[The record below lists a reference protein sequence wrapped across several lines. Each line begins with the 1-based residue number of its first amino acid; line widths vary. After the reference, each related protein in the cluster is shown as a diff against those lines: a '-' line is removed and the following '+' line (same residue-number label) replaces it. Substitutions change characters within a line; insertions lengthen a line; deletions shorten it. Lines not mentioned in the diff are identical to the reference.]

1 MRRTLLT
8 LASLLLLTPGA
19 WAELRIVGETKV
31 EPYKLVRLSAEG
43 ADGAALIWDVTPE
56 ESVDVVEFPSKVL
69 FVAPPG
75 TYKVKLRA
83 LRTKDGSS
91 SFETARATVVIGVP
105 TPPVPPVPPAPPVPP
120 TPPPDP
126 APIPAAGLRVLIVFS
141 AKDEAKMDPA
151 QRDVLYARSVR
162 DYLNGK
168 CPTGP
173 DGKLKEWRIWPDGV
187 ATDAA
192 PKLWQDAMRRPRK
205 SLPWILISTG
215 VGGYEG
221 PLPANVDD
229 TLALL
234 KKYGG

>member
-1 MRRTLLT
+1 MRRTLSV
-8 LASLLLLTPGA
+8 LALLLLAPCA
-19 WAELRIVGETKV
+19 WAELRIVGELKV

-126 APIPAAGLRVLIVFS
+126 APIPAAGLRVLIVYES
-141 AKDEAKMDPA
+141 AELAKLPA
-151 QRDVLYARSVR
+151 AQTNVLYAKSVR
-162 DYLNGK
+162 DYLNAK
-168 CPTGP
+168 CPAGP
-173 DGKLKEWRIWPDGV
+173 DGKTKEWRIWDKDSDTAGESR
-187 ATDAA
+187 
-192 PKLWQDAMRRPRK
+192 LWQDAMRRPRK
-205 SLPWILISTG
+205 SVPWILISTG

-221 PLPANVDD
+221 PLPATVDE
-229 TLALL
+229 TLTLL
-234 KKYGG
+234 RKYGG

>member
-1 MRRTLLT
+1 MRRALYALSAV
-8 LASLLLLTPGA
+8 LALAMPA

-31 EPYKLVRLSAEG
+31 EPYKLVRLAAEG

-56 ESVDVVEFPSKVL
+56 ESVDIVEFPSKVL

-91 SFETARATVVIGVP
+91 TFETARATVTVGTP

-120 TPPPDP
+120 VPPPDP
-126 APIPAAGLRVLIVFS
+126 APIPAAGLRVLIVYES
-141 AKDEAKMDPA
+141 AELAKLPA
-151 QRDVLYARSVR
+151 AQSNVLYAKSVR
-162 DYLNGK
+162 DYLNSK
-168 CPTGP
+168 CPAGP
-173 DGKLKEWRIWPDGV
+173 DGKTKEWRIWDKDVDTAGES
-187 ATDAA
+187 
-192 PKLWQDAMRRPRK
+192 KLWQDAMRRPRK
-205 SLPWILISTG
+205 GTPWVLISTG

-221 PLPANVDD
+221 PLPATADE

>member
-69 FVAPPG
+69 FSAPPG

-83 LRTKDGSS
+83 LRTKDGAA
-91 SFETARATVVIGVP
+91 SFETARATVVIG
-105 TPPVPPVPPAPPVPP
+105 TPAPPIPPAPPVPP

-126 APIPAAGLRVLIVFS
+126 APIAQPGLRVLIVYETAELS
-141 AKDEAKMDPA
+141 KMPA
-151 QRDVLYARSVR
+151 EQRNVLYSKTVR
-162 DYLNGK
+162 DYLNSK
-168 CPTGP
+168 CPAGA
-173 DGKLKEWRIWPDGV
+173 DGRTREWRIWDKDV
-187 ATDAA
+187 ATDGES
-192 PKLWQDAMRRPRK
+192 KLWQDAMSRPKRAT
-205 SLPWILISTG
+205 PWILISNSPK
-215 VGGYEG
+215 GGFEG
-221 PLPANVDD
+221 PLPKTVDE
-229 TLALL
+229 TLALI
-234 KKYGG
+234 KRYGGE

>member
-69 FVAPPG
+69 FSAPPG

-83 LRTKDGSS
+83 LRTKDGAA
-91 SFETARATVVIGVP
+91 SFETARATVVIG
-105 TPPVPPVPPAPPVPP
+105 TPAPPIPPAPPVPP
-120 TPPPDP
+120 TPPPEP
-126 APIPAAGLRVLIVFS
+126 APIPAAGLRVLIVWNQ
-141 AKDEAKMDPA
+141 KEEAKMPA
-151 QRDVLYARSVR
+151 AQQHVLYARSVR
-162 DYLNGK
+162 DYLDSK
-168 CPTGP
+168 CPMGP
-173 DGKLKEWRIWPDGV
+173 DGKQREWRIWGDGV

-192 PKLWQDAMRRPRK
+192 PKLWQDAMKRPRK

-221 PLPANVDD
+221 PLPADVDA